1 MKSGKAR
8 GRDNIH
14 PEFAI
19 HQSAK
24 KTAWLCLFFTSCFR
38 RAKLPKTWRRAT
50 VVALPKPNKPAQ
62 DPKSYRPI
70 SLLCV
75 PFKILER
82 LIHSRIDPV
91 VDPYLPREQA
101 GFRRGRSTVD
111 QVTLLTQD
119 IEYSFQNNEKA
130 GVVFLDLTAAYDTV
144 WHRGLHLK
152 LLRTIP
158 DRHMVRFIM
167 EMLSNRSFVVHTSDG
182 QRSRLR
188 RMKNGVPQGS
198 VLSPMLFNIYISDL
212 RKQLQGS
219 TVMLTTWPSYCDAH
233 LGRKWKRVATKT

>member
-1 MKSGKAR
+1 MAPCYRR
-8 GRDNIH
+8 G
-14 PEFAI
+14 P
-19 HQSAK
+19 
-24 KTAWLCLFFTSCFR
+24 
-38 RAKLPKTWRRAT
+38 PKTH
-50 VVALPKPNKPAQ
+50 KPAQ

-82 LIHSRIDPV
+82 LIHSRIDPQ
-91 VDPYLPREQA
+91 LPREQA

-119 IEYSFQNNEKA
+119 IEDSFQHNEKA
-130 GVVFLDLTAAYDTV
+130 GVLFLDLTAVYDTM

-158 DRHMVRFIM
+158 DRHMVGFIM
-167 EMLSNRSFVVHTSDG
+167 EMLSNRSFIVHTSDG

-212 RKQLQGS
+212 PE
-219 TVMLTTWPSYCDAH
+219 TTS
-233 LGRKWKRVATKT
+233 